1 MGGRESCEAEQGV
14 TDIPSQGADPRGR
27 FAINSVSSMILTAAN
42 MITAFLLTPFLIKNL
57 GLEAFGIVQLSI
69 QVTSYAGIAFAA
81 LQGSERRHMTVL
93 LQEGNRACAGRILGA
108 ATTATL
114 IASLPLVPLFA
125 LVAEKSS
132 FLFDVPPALGGEA
145 RILFVCGIVSLAI
158 GALGS
163 SQAAVLGA
171 RNRLDLENVL
181 ALIGLAVRLALIL
194 AVLSYSKAQARVVG
208 YALMA
213 DRSVFLLCA
222 IAMRRRIE
230 PRLRIRLV
238 HDRASWRILA
248 PLGSWLLADQFGVIL
263 LLHSELLLAN
273 RLLGAAAG
281 GEYAALLQMILPIRA
296 ISGILTGAL
305 VPVIA
310 ILFARK
316 DATALASSVEGAMR
330 LLGLVLALPVGLL
343 CGLGSEILECWLG
356 AGFSRLWPLLFVL
369 AFHQPLSLSV
379 SPSISL
385 AIAMDRFKAPAL
397 ATILAGAANIVLAL
411 VLASFAGLGSLSIAI
426 AAVVTLTV
434 KNLAFNAPYTDGLLG
449 IPRGRTALALLRP
462 LLWTSLACLLSWI
475 AGRAVRLESW
485 ASLAAA
491 ALAVTVVY
499 LPAAWFLG
507 LDRADRLSV
516 TARLGVAQRH
526 VS

>member
-1 MGGRESCEAEQGV
+1 V
-14 TDIPSQGADPRGR
+14 TVIPFQGADPRGR

-57 GLEAFGIVQLSI
+57 GLEAYGIVQLSI
-69 QVTSYAGIAFAA
+69 QVTSFAGIAFAA
-81 LQGSERRHMTVL
+81 LQGSQRRHMTVL
-93 LQEGNRACAGRILGA
+93 LQEENRVSAGRVLGA

-114 IASLPLVPLFA
+114 IASLPLVPLFT

-132 FLFDVPPALGGEA
+132 FLFNVPPALGGEA

-194 AVLSYSKAQARVVG
+194 AVLSNSKAQARVVG

-238 HDRASWRILA
+238 HDDRASWRILA
-248 PLGSWLLADQFGVIL
+248 PLGSWLLADQIGVIL

-310 ILFARK
+310 ILYARK
-316 DATALASSVEGAMR
+316 DVTALVSSVEGAMR

-343 CGLGSEILECWLG
+343 CGLGPEILECWLG

-411 VLASFAGLGSLSIAI
+411 VLASFTGLGSLGIAI

-449 IPRGRTALALLRP
+449 IPRGRIALALLRP
-462 LLWTSLACLLSWI
+462 LLWTSLASLLSWI
-475 AGRAVRLESW
+475 AGRAVRLGSW
-485 ASLAAA
+485 VSLAAA
-491 ALAVTVVY
+491 ALAVCVVY

-507 LDRADRLSV
+507 LGRADRLRV
-516 TARLGVAQRH
+516 MARLGVAQRR